1 MNIDKTTYKA
11 LTNIDHKE
19 AADKKA
25 AYLPLVYICSPYAPF
40 GHFIKRNLTCAA
52 GNLLPI

>member
-19 AADKKA
+19 AADKKGCLSSVGL
-25 AYLPLVYICSPYAPF
+25 YL
-40 GHFIKRNLTCAA
+40 
-52 GNLLPI
+52 

>member
-19 AADKKA
+19 AADKGC
-25 AYLPLVYICSPYAPF
+25 LSSIVYICS
-40 GHFIKRNLTCAA
+40 HMLHLDT
-52 GNLLPI
+52 LLSVT

>member
-40 GHFIKRNLTCAA
+40 GHFLICIIKTIMSCISA
-52 GNLLPI
+52 

>member
-25 AYLPLVYICSPYAPF
+25 AYLPLVYICSPLCSIWTLY
-40 GHFIKRNLTCAA
+40 
-52 GNLLPI
+52 